1 MPPSLSAFSSQ
12 APFLSQLAFSFRL
25 LFASEA
31 PALAFHA
38 GVASLHPSA
47 LVSQPP
53 PLLELPTAPGSSA
66 AQAAFA
72 FLSTS
77 AFPPLP

>member
-12 APFLSQLAFSFRL
+12 APFLSPLSISSRL

-38 GVASLHPSA
+38 GVASLLPSA
-47 LVSQPP
+47 AASLPL

-66 AQAAFA
+66 AQAASA

-77 AFPPLP
+77 AFLSLP